1 MKRFKKTIISGLP
14 LTLLL
19 LEGCGLHQT
28 YERPQ
33 LSEQEVNPVRMEYA
47 ITDSTVVMGW
57 RSMFTDPQLQQLIE
71 EALNNNTNLQVAK
84 LKVEEARASLY
95 AARKALLPTVSAG
108 ADGTI
113 SSYGG
118 EKASKTYDLGAD
130 VSWEA
135 DIFGKLSNEKKQSAA
150 SLEEQQAYAQA
161 VKTQLIAT
169 VAEDYYTLL
178 TYDEQVKVSEATV
191 ESWNEYITTQ
201 RSLMNAGQASLADVS
216 QAEASQISAQ
226 STLQDIKQSI
236 VEVENSL
243 CALLGRGHTTQ
254 IARSTLEE
262 QQIPETLT
270 KGVSVSALVGRPDV
284 LEAEAQLKRAFY
296 GVGVARAA
304 FYPSLTLSGQA
315 GWTNSG
321 GMGIT
326 NPGKILLQ
334 AVASLTQPI
343 FNQGKNVANLRIA
356 KAQQE
361 EAALQWKQSILDAG
375 EEVNNALSKW
385 QTAKLQTDLQ
395 TQQVEK
401 LKQSLKATESQMKY
415 GSVNYLQVI
424 TVRQSL
430 LTAELD
436 KLSNVYAQLQSLV
449 NLYQAV
455 GGGTK
460 E

>member
-1 MKRFKKTIISGLP
+1 MKTYRKTIFAALP
-14 LTLLL
+14 VSLLL
-19 LEGCGLHQT
+19 LGGCGLHQT
-28 YERPQ
+28 YERPV
-33 LSEQEVNPVRMEYA
+33 LSPDSINPVRAEYA
-47 ITDSTVVMGW
+47 KADTTVVMGW
-57 RSMFTDPQLQQLIE
+57 RTMFTDPQLQQLIE
-71 EALNNNTNLQVAK
+71 EALENNTDLQVAR
-84 LKVEEARASLY
+84 LKVEEARATLY
-95 AARKALLPTVSAG
+95 AARRALLPTVSAG
-108 ADGTI
+108 ANGTI

-118 EKASKTYDLGAD
+118 EKASKTYDVGTD

-135 DIFGKLSNEKKQSAA
+135 DIFGKLSNQKKQSAA

-191 ESWNEYITTQ
+191 ESWKEYIATQ
-201 RSLMNAGQASLADVS
+201 RSLMNAGQASLADVT
-216 QAEASQISAQ
+216 QAEASQISAE
-226 STLQDIKQSI
+226 STLEGIKKSI
-236 VEVENSL
+236 VDVENSL

-254 IARSTLEE
+254 VPRSTLDA
-262 QQIPETLT
+262 QQLPETLT
-270 KGVSVSALVGRPDV
+270 NGISVSALVGRPDV
-284 LEAEAQLKRAFY
+284 LEAEAQLKQAFY
-296 GVGVARAA
+296 GVNIARAA

-326 NPGKILLQ
+326 NPGKILLE
-334 AVASLTQPI
+334 AVGSLTQPI

-356 KAQQE
+356 KAQQK

-375 EEVNNALSKW
+375 MEVNNALSSW
-385 QTAKLQTDLQ
+385 QTAKIQTDLQ

-401 LKQSLKATESQMKY
+401 LKQSLKATESEMKY
-415 GSVNYLQVI
+415 GSVNYLQVV

-449 NLYQAV
+449 TLYQAV
-455 GGGTK
+455 GGGTR